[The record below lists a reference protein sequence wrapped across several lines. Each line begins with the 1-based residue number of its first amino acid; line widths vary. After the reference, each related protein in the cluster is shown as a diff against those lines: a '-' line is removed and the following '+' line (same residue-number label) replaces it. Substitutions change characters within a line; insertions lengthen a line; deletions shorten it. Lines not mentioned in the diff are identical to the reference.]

1 MDFSLIELGQDEF
14 AYRLEEDGQVKAE
27 ITWTEL
33 ANVMVIE
40 HTFVDESMR
49 NQGMAKKLLDKAAEY
64 AREKQFK
71 MEPVCSYAVTA
82 FERYKDYDDVKI

>member
-1 MDFSLIELGQDEF
+1 MEFKLKELGHDEF
-14 AYRLEEDGQVKAE
+14 AYQLEENGKIKAE

-49 NQGMAKKLLDKAAEY
+49 NQGLAKKLLDQAADY
-64 AREKQFK
+64 AREHTFK
-71 MEPVCSYAVTA
+71 MEPVCSYAVVA
-82 FERYKDYDDVKI
+82 FERYKDYDDVKV

>member
-1 MDFSLIELGQDEF
+1 MEFQLIELGNDEF
-14 AYRLEEDGQVKAE
+14 AYRHEEAGRLKAE

-49 NQGMAKKLLDKAAEY
+49 NQGIAKKLLDQAAEY
-64 AREKQFK
+64 AREHNFK
-71 MEPVCSYAVTA
+71 MEPVCSYAVVA